1 MKLRTKIVI
10 VTFFIILFVQG
21 INCFLEIGFLFN
33 NFEKKSINKY
43 KIIGNEIKRKLDKSL
58 AFGKPLTHINYKR
71 LISSIIPSDVQNFY
85 ITDNSGK
92 IIYSS
97 KNSHQKSFPFYKS
110 FTKVKTSDYY
120 QVFIP
125 LSDKTEVIGNILI
138 VIPNKKIQT
147 KLSELIKK
155 SLITF
160 LIIVTTTLPI
170 LFVLL
175 TIFINTPYN
184 LFIRNLNTYMAK
196 EQYDKLKENMVDLT
210 PIFSADEKIKTI
222 RKGEWLSTKNESI
235 YKPFD
240 VMETGSNN
248 STYKN
253 NIFKKFIRL
262 LNTN

>member
-1 MKLRTKIVI
+1 MKLRTRILI

-58 AFGKPLTHINYKR
+58 AFGKPLTHINYQR
-71 LISSIIPSDVQNFY
+71 LIASIIPSEVQNLY
-85 ITDNSGK
+85 ITDNAGEK
-92 IIYSS
+92 IYS
-97 KNSHQKSFPFYKS
+97 KKDTHQKTFPFYQS
-110 FTKVKTSDYY
+110 FTTTKISDYY
-120 QVFIP
+120 RIFIP
-125 LSDKTEVIGNILI
+125 LSNKSEVIGNIVI
-138 VIPNKKIQT
+138 VVSNKKIQT
-147 KLSELIKK
+147 KLSYLIKK
-155 SLITF
+155 SIITF

-184 LFIRNLNTYMAK
+184 TFIRNLRTYLAK
-196 EQYDKLKENMVDLT
+196 EQYDKLKENMIDLN
-210 PIFSADEKIKTI
+210 PVFHADEKIKEI

-240 VMETGSNN
+240 VMETDSNN
-248 STYKN
+248 LSHRN
-253 NIFKKFIRL
+253 NIFKKFMRL